1 MKATT
6 TIILIL
12 SILCVIIGTYIE
24 AKKENHSQPIKK
36 EFTTTHQLIDS
47 VVVKA
52 GTKRSIIFIYSRI
65 VK

>member
-1 MKATT
+1 MKTA
-6 TIILIL
+6 IILIL
-12 SILCVIIGTYIE
+12 STLVLLLFTYI
-24 AKKENHSQPIKK
+24 ACKQRSSPQPMKN

-52 GTKRSIIFIYSRI
+52 GTKRSIVFIYSRI